1 MNKYNNLKVI
11 CNDLNVNITELCKF
25 VGISR
30 QQFYNICN
38 NECAPSVYT
47 AAAIS
52 KFLNI
57 NIEFIFG
64 ILPDNVTYSD
74 DFLEWL
80 IT

>member
-1 MNKYNNLKVI
+1 MNKYNNLKNI
-11 CNDLNVNITELCKF
+11 CNELDINISELCKF

-57 NIEFIFG
+57 NIDFIFG
-64 ILPDNVTYSD
+64 VVTEEKHDKSKQ
-74 DFLEWL
+74 
-80 IT
+80 